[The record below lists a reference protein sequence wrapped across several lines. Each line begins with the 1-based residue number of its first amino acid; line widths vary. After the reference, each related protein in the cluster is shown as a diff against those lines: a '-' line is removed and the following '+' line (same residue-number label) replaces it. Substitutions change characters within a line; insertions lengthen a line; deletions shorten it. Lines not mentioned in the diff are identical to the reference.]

1 MNQPKEDSKY
11 SWTDHA
17 WEKMQYY
24 GISESRI
31 KRIIRFPTRIEEGV
45 AEKTVAVMQ
54 PGGGKRYSEIWVMY
68 ALTKSKVQNPKLKE
82 SNRKL
87 ENIQNFN
94 FGSAKKIRVITAW
107 RYPGKSPER
116 DPIPD
121 EVLSEVRSLL

>member
-31 KRIIRFPTRIEEGV
+31 KRIIRFPTRTEEGV

-68 ALTKSKVQNPKLKE
+68 ALAHSRESEKVKDKSGKLDNMK
-82 SNRKL
+82 
-87 ENIQNFN
+87 NFN
-94 FGSAKKIRVITAW
+94 FGSQKKIRVITAW

-121 EVLSEVRSLL
+121 EVLSEVRALL